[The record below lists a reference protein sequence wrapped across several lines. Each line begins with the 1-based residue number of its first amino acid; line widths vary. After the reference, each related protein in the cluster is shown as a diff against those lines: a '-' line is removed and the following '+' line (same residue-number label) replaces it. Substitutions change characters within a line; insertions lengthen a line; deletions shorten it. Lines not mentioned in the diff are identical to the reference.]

1 MVQVLTYTEGRVSV
15 ALIPDRLRAL
25 LAENLDV
32 QRSKVAVIGDYL
44 PVGLKMSEVAPDAL
58 IDRLTLLALPA
69 HAGREEFLVRFQR
82 GRAVWMVLV
91 FGAEHF
97 FDFDR
102 RYIQPFLASL
112 RASTATDELADSL
125 LPSLKPPSP

>member
-25 LAENLDV
+25 LAEDLEV
-32 QRSKVAVIGDYL
+32 QRRKVAVIGDYL
-44 PVGLKMSEVAPDAL
+44 PTGIKLQELAPETL
-58 IDRLTLLALPA
+58 VDRLTLLALPA

-82 GRAVWMVLV
+82 GRAIWMVLV

-102 RYIQPFLASL
+102 RYIQPFIGSL
-112 RASTATDELADSL
+112 RVSNAEDVMTEAL
-125 LPSLKPPSP
+125 LPSLTQR

>member
-1 MVQVLTYTEGRVSV
+1 MVQVLTYSEGRVSV

-25 LAENLDV
+25 LADDLET
-32 QRSKVAVIGDYL
+32 QRRKVAVIGDYL
-44 PVGLKMSEVAPDAL
+44 PPGIKTSELAPDTL
-58 IDRLTLLALPA
+58 IDRLTLLALPPYA
-69 HAGREEFLVRFQR
+69 DREEFLVRFQR
-82 GRAVWMVLV
+82 GRAIWMVLV

-112 RASTATDELADSL
+112 RASTADNELADSL
-125 LPSLKPPSP
+125 LPSLKPPTA

>member
-15 ALIPDRLRAL
+15 ALIPDRLRSL
-25 LAENLDV
+25 LAEDLET

-44 PVGLKMSEVAPDAL
+44 PLGFKPSELAADTLV
-58 IDRLTLLALPA
+58 DRLTLLALPA

-82 GRAVWMVLV
+82 GRAIWMVLV

-112 RASTATDELADSL
+112 RASSADDALADSL
-125 LPSLKPPSP
+125 LPSLKPPGT